1 MSGEL
6 LTVSDVASVL
16 YGERTEASY
25 KRALRLVKAGH
36 IASIRAG
43 TNLFVS
49 RTALSVFLGQPVDR
63 PGSDDQQERG
73 VVGAGIS
80 RSDA

>member
-6 LTVSDVASVL
+6 FTISDVALVL

-49 RTALSVFLGQPVDR
+49 RTALNVFLGQPVDR
-63 PGSDDQQERG
+63 SYGDDQQERG
-73 VVGAGIS
+73 MVGAGIS
-80 RSDA
+80 GSDA